1 MNYGRCQCSFMYYN
15 NCATVLWDVD
25 SEDGCGCVGAEDGKS
40 LCHLLRFT
48 ANLGARSA
56 TQLCLT
62 LCDLMDCGPPG
73 SSVMEFSRQEYW
85 SG

>member
-1 MNYGRCQCSFMYYN
+1 MCGGREY
-15 NCATVLWDVD
+15 
-25 SEDGCGCVGAEDGKS
+25 GKS

-48 ANLGARSA
+48 ANLGVHSA
-56 TQLCLT
+56 TQLCLI

-73 SSVMEFSRQEYW
+73 SFVMEFSRQEYW